1 MMGVVPRS
9 PRVLGV
15 DAARAGWVGIA
26 LGDGASQAYVARG
39 LADLVAQAQ
48 EAGPL
53 AAVGVD
59 IPIGLPDAGRRTADV
74 LAKAAVGPLRSSV
87 FMTPVRAALLA
98 PDHPTAVATNRRL
111 AGEGVS
117 IQAYG
122 LRHRILE
129 AEEYVTDAG
138 LPVLEVHPEVV
149 FAELHGAPLTV
160 RKPTWAG
167 AALRHRLLAGQGIA
181 LDGDL
186 GLAGHD
192 VAVDDV
198 LDAAAVAWTVRRY
211 VAGVARSM
219 PDPPEV
225 FADGWPAA
233 IWV

>member
-1 MMGVVPRS
+1 MGAVPSS

-15 DAARAGWVGIA
+15 DAARAGWVGVA
-26 LGDGASQAYVARG
+26 LGAGAPQAYVARG
-39 LADLVAQAQ
+39 LADLVALARTG
-48 EAGPL
+48 GPV
-53 AAVGVD
+53 AAVGID
-59 IPIGLPDAGRRTADV
+59 IPIGLPDAGRRAADV
-74 LAKAAVGPLRSSV
+74 LAKAAIGPLRSSV
-87 FMTPVRAALLA
+87 FVTPVREALLA
-98 PDHPTAVATNRRL
+98 PDHPAAVAVNRRL

-122 LRHRILE
+122 LRHRVLE
-129 AEEYVTDAG
+129 AERYAAG
-138 LPVLEVHPEVV
+138 ADHPVLEVHPEVV
-149 FAELHGAPLTV
+149 FAELHGAPLPV

-167 AALRHRLLAGQGIA
+167 AALRHQLLAGQGVA
-181 LDGDL
+181 LHGDL

-198 LDAAAVAWTVRRY
+198 LDAAAVAWTTRRY
-211 VAGVARSM
+211 VAGVARSL